1 MKLQVKNISKHF
13 DGVRALQ
20 EVSFAVATGECV
32 ALIGPNGAGKS
43 TAFACIA
50 GQHKCDTGWIGWAG
64 QRIDTLAP
72 AQRLHRGVARTFQV
86 AQTFEALSVRQN
98 VQLLLQAPHRLSA
111 WQPLDALHITAT
123 DALLARVGL
132 GSQADAD
139 VQGLPYGAK
148 KRLELALALA
158 GLAALPG
165 PGLLLLDEPAA
176 GLAQV
181 ERAELMALV
190 QSLAHPQ
197 PGTGVAA
204 LAVLYSEHN
213 MDAVFGIADRVL
225 VLVDGVLVAQ
235 GSAAEVAH
243 NPVAQE
249 RYLGL
254 AGAAALSSNPPTE
267 GSHLSRREED
277 EHCHCERNEAIHDF
291 GQHGLPRFARSDDI
305 PVQGPCAVSGRIRE
319 ACNDGLS
326 PILAVQKL
334 DVWYGGAQAL
344 FAVSLQVGRA
354 EMVVLQGLN
363 GAGKSTLLQALM
375 GLGQRVQGQ
384 VAYDG
389 VDISAWPTHRRARAG
404 LGYVAENRRLFA
416 ELTVHENLTLAAR
429 GASDPRACGFDEAR
443 VLDLFPALK
452 PMLQRR
458 ASQMSGGEQQM
469 LALGRTLMTSP
480 RLLLLDEPCEGIA
493 PLLVERIVATLVEL
507 QADGMTILAAEQNRL
522 LASHATRVITLVA
535 GQIKS

>member
-1 MKLQVKNISKHF
+1 MKLQIKSISKHF

-50 GQHKCDTGWIGWAG
+50 GQHQCDSGWIGWAG
-64 QRIDTLAP
+64 ERIDTLAAP
-72 AQRLHRGVARTFQV
+72 QRLQRGVARTFQV
-86 AQTFEALSVRQN
+86 AQTFEALTVRQN
-98 VQLLLQAPHRLSA
+98 VQLLLQAAHGLSA
-111 WQPLDALHITAT
+111 WQPLDALHRAAA

-132 GSQADAD
+132 MPQADAD

-158 GLAALPG
+158 GLAARSG

-176 GLAQV
+176 GLAQT
-181 ERAELMALV
+181 ERQALMALV

-197 PGTGVAA
+197 PGTAVPA

-225 VLVDGVLVAQ
+225 VLVGGVLVAQ

-254 AGAAALSSNPPTE
+254 AAAAALPALGQRQSDTGTAPLPAQAPGSQAMSGAGAAALHPL
-267 GSHLSRREED
+267 LSVAQL
-277 EHCHCERNEAIHDF
+277 N
-291 GQHGLPRFARSDDI
+291 
-305 PVQGPCAVSGRIRE
+305 
-319 ACNDGLS
+319 
-326 PILAVQKL
+326 
-334 DVWYGGAQAL
+334 VWYGGAQAL
-344 FAVSLQVGRA
+344 FAVSLLIGRA

-384 VAYDG
+384 VCYDG
-389 VDISAWPTHRRARAG
+389 VDISAWPTHRRALAG
-404 LGYVAENRRLFA
+404 LGYVAEDRRLFA

-429 GASDPRACGFDEAR
+429 GPSASDPRGGGFDEAG

-452 PMLQRR
+452 PMLKRR
-458 ASQMSGGEQQM
+458 AGQMSGGEQQM

-493 PLLVERIVATLVEL
+493 PLLVERIVATLLEL
-507 QADGMTILAAEQNRL
+507 QARGMTILAAEQNQQ
-522 LASHATRVITLVA
+522 LARHATRVITLAA
-535 GQIKS
+535 GQIRA